1 MAYWWAFARSSSSAG
16 YGRDTPARMTL
27 AHFGMTDMVKLAIFV
42 IGFELGWLIGD
53 VLSYLSQGSML
64 GT

>member
-1 MAYWWAFARSSSSAG
+1 
-16 YGRDTPARMTL
+16 
-27 AHFGMTDMVKLAIFV
+27 MVKLAIFV

-53 VLSYLSQGSML
+53 VLSYLSQGSVL